1 MMVFYKKGK
10 VKKERKMKKIIIA
23 VSLAISVL
31 IVSQAMAFN
40 PGRMGGCWNTNLKLT
55 TAQSAQM
62 NTLRQKFQRETLELR
77 KKMLGE
83 RLEYRTLLSQ
93 PNADESKLRKSY
105 ESFLSLQKAFQEKR
119 FDHRLAMRK
128 ILTPEQLAMLPAGRC
143 GNRRGHNGMGHG
155 FRHGHGMMGGQGM
168 MNGQGMRSG
177 TFHRPCDN

>member
-1 MMVFYKKGK
+1 
-10 VKKERKMKKIIIA
+10 MKKIIIA
-23 VSLAISVL
+23 VSLAISLL
-31 IVSQAMAFN
+31 IVSQAMAFG
-40 PGRMGGCWNTNLKLT
+40 PGRMGDFWNTNLKLT

-77 KKMLGE
+77 KKILVE

-105 ESFLSLQKAFQEKR
+105 ESFLLLQKAFQEKR

-143 GNRRGHNGMGHG
+143 GNRMGRNGMGHG
-155 FRHGHGMMGGQGM
+155 FRYGHSMMGGQGM
-168 MNGQGMRSG
+168 MKRQGMRSG
-177 TFHRPCDN
+177 AFHRPCDN